1 MIESNIEEIDVDE
14 LRQRIENEVAQRK
27 SRVEQNLSKPFMANI
42 QPRVNLIKHKYIEA
56 LLNNATNRASVRTK
70 LPDKFSRIPFNI
82 GKIIE
87 KFLLKAFN
95 TLFKDQR
102 EVNFNLI
109 QSLRESVALNQQ
121 LAEEVN
127 TLKAEITTRLV
138 SIETSVKT
146 LDNQIQTLDNFS
158 QNLDKRF
165 QYMDERYIRN
175 DSYLKSELA
184 QQKRLLTICLE
195 EAQKC
200 FPSQFNYAQLQKI
213 TNESKHSLDAL
224 YVAFE
229 DKFRGS
235 REEIYD
241 RFKIY
246 LPLIEEAKIG
256 QSDTPILDIGCGRGE
271 WLELLRESGY
281 SAMGIDTNR
290 VMLEKCRSRELE
302 VIEEDAIK
310 YMQYLPDKSLGAVT
324 GFHIIEHLAFEDIL
338 KLFTETLRVLKPEG
352 LVIFETPNPEN
363 VLVGT
368 HNFYIDPTHRNP
380 LPSIT
385 IRFIAEFIGFCKV
398 DILKL
403 HPYPETLKLSGSE
416 EAERFNDYFY
426 GAQDYAVVG
435 YKL

>member
-1 MIESNIEEIDVDE
+1 MIESNIKEIDVDE

-27 SRVEQNLSKPFMANI
+27 SRIEQNLSKPFMTNI

-56 LLNNATNRASVRTK
+56 LLNNASNRASVRTK
-70 LPDKFSRIPFNI
+70 LPDTFSRIPLNI

-102 EVNFNLI
+102 EVNLNLI
-109 QSLRESVALNQQ
+109 QSLRETVALNQQ

-127 TLKAEITTRLV
+127 ILKAEIKTRLI
-138 SIETSVKT
+138 SIESSVKT
-146 LDNQIQTLDNFS
+146 LDNQIQTLDNFCQS
-158 QNLDKRF
+158 LDKRS

-184 QQKRLLTICLE
+184 QQKHLMTRFLE
-195 EAQKC
+195 EAQK
-200 FPSQFNYAQLQKI
+200 FLPNQFQQAQLQILTDNKY
-213 TNESKHSLDAL
+213 SLDAL

-246 LPLIEEAKIG
+246 LPLIEQAKIG
-256 QSDTPILDIGCGRGE
+256 RSDAHILDIGCGRGE

-281 SAMGIDTNR
+281 LATGIDTNS
-290 VMLEKCRSRELE
+290 VMLEQCRSRGLE
-302 VIEEDAIK
+302 VIEEDVIK
-310 YMQYLPDKSLGAVT
+310 YIQSLPDESLGAIT

-385 IRFIAEFIGFCKV
+385 IKFIAEFIGFCKV

-403 HPYPETLKLSGSE
+403 HPYPETLKLSGSA